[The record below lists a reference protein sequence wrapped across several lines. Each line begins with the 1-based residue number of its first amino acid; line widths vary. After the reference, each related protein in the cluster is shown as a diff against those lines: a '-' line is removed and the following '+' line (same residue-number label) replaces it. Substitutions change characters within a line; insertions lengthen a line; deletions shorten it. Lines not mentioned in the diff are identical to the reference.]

1 MRLLVSIC
9 LDQLNG
15 RRDFDNTIREVI
27 VRATTTRD
35 DYTAVIP
42 ITLDL
47 INEADEGFMVVMR
60 ANEDRSNAEDIQN
73 LNYTRGVTLAVIRD
87 DDREFYMYATCAI
100 TDIIKPRGTNLQKSI
115 FQGV

>member
-1 MRLLVSIC
+1 MSIC
-9 LDQLNG
+9 LDELNG

-60 ANEDRSNAEDIQN
+60 VNEDRSNAEDIQN

-100 TDIIKPRGTNLQKSI
+100 TDIM
-115 FQGV
+115 